1 MICRCL
7 CFSLK
12 DPDSEVVSFA
22 KRTVKDLKLPPTFM
36 TQIAQ
41 SIQVSGS
48 FGHISLISNH
58 LLHFSLIFVDIEK
71 TDVLSFTG
79 AFEFEQLMAL
89 RLT

>member
-1 MICRCL
+1 MICCCL

-22 KRTVKDLKLPPTFM
+22 KRAVKDLKLPPTFM

-48 FGHISLISNH
+48 FWQISLISNH
-58 LLHFSLIFVDIEK
+58 LLHFSLIFVGTEK
-71 TDVLSFTG
+71 TDIFFFYWG
-79 AFEFEQLMAL
+79 I
-89 RLT
+89 